1 MKCGRAITT
10 TPRVR
15 ARRDDEAQNEN
26 SADRE
31 LDARDRRQR
40 CPQLRGKACARR
52 VYALT
57 YSLHVKSKKPS
68 RGAPPACGPAA
79 ATRWTPGEG
88 RGRRK
93 RAPPAK
99 TGSDEPRCTKAS
111 HNARNAS
118 AAAPSGRELL

>member
-1 MKCGRAITT
+1 MTR
-10 TPRVR
+10 PRTKIR
-15 ARRDDEAQNEN
+15 LTEN
-26 SADRE
+26 SMPETGAN
-31 LDARDRRQR
+31 DAHNFA
-40 CPQLRGKACARR
+40 GKACAWR